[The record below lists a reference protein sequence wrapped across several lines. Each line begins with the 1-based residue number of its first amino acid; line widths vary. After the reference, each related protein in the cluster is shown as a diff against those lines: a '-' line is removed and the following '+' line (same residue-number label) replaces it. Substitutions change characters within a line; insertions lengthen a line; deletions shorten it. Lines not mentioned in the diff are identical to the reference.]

1 MSRGVRREGLSRRH
15 RFRGPDAFRSLL
27 RGPRKFTATLAV
39 LHMAP
44 AATPAT
50 RFGIS
55 IGRRAAKKAVVR
67 NRIKRLAREAF
78 RRHIVK
84 QSPVDLVLTFT
95 SRFDASQ
102 PGDLLVELV
111 ELLDRARARL
121 AA

>member
-1 MSRGVRREGLSRRH
+1 
-15 RFRGPDAFRSLL
+15 
-27 RGPRKFTATLAV
+27 
-39 LHMAP
+39 MAP
-44 AATPAT
+44 AVTPAA

-55 IGRRAAKKAVVR
+55 IGKRAAKKAVQR

-102 PGDLLVELV
+102 PGALLVELA
-111 ELLDRARARL
+111 ELLDRARARVT
-121 AA
+121 A

>member
-1 MSRGVRREGLSRRH
+1 
-15 RFRGPDAFRSLL
+15 
-27 RGPRKFTATLAV
+27 
-39 LHMAP
+39 MAP
-44 AATPAT
+44 AATPAA

-67 NRIKRLAREAF
+67 NRVKRLAREAF

-102 PGDLLVELV
+102 PGALLVELAD
-111 ELLDRARARL
+111 LLDRARARL